1 MATTEPGQ
9 ISEPAASADER
20 RTAGGAPTPA
30 WSRLPWGRRV
40 SGAAALALGAIGLV
54 RGDFTPVW
62 HPVPE
67 TLPGRTELA
76 YAAAILF
83 VLAGLGVQWRRV
95 AIPAGVV
102 LSALY
107 LLLSL
112 GWLRRVFALP
122 GVIGTWLGFSEQ
134 VALAIGAG
142 AIALHALDRSPK
154 AATALRIAFG
164 ACQLVFG
171 LGHFLSLPETVAM
184 TPAWLPPGPTFWA
197 LATGAVHFAGGAAL
211 IVGFRAIAATRV
223 LAAMFAMFGL
233 LVWVPRLVDGPFA
246 AVPWAGNAINLALI
260 GAVLAL
266 GDLLARRNQDSQ
278 GAQSPARP

>member
-9 ISEPAASADER
+9 VVEPAASAGGR
-20 RTAGGAPTPA
+20 RAAGGASKSA
-30 WSRLPWGRRV
+30 WSRQPWGRRV

-83 VLAGLGVQWRRV
+83 VLTGLGVQWRRA

-107 LLLSL
+107 LLLSV

-154 AATALRIAFG
+154 AATALRVAFG
-164 ACQLVFG
+164 TCQLVFG

-184 TPAWLPPGPTFWA
+184 TPAWLPPGATFWA

-211 IVGFRAIAATRV
+211 IIEFKAVATTRL
-223 LAAMFAMFGL
+223 LAAMFATFGL
-233 LVWVPRLVDGPFA
+233 LVWVPRFVAEPFTE
-246 AVPWAGNAINLALI
+246 VPWAGNAINLALI

-266 GDLLARRNQDSQ
+266 GDLLARRSQ
-278 GAQSPARP
+278 GFQGAPSPARS